1 MKLSL
6 DRTLTCPYCNRH
18 LRWVPLRWFGRGC
31 FECEQ
36 CGDFPDLS
44 DASRTDRFAP
54 GQFAAPAGHAPR
66 RPADRPRVLLVDDSA
81 EHCDL
86 YALMLEPTASVITA
100 ARGEDA
106 MTIACGEPIDE
117 IELDVLMPG
126 MDGWEVCRR
135 LKENPLTS
143 PVPVIMLTSLEG
155 RDVVARAQTAG
166 AAAVLMKP
174 CPAERLA
181 LAIEGAVQKP
191 PAPPTRTP
199 DPAYTRRWT
208 RIRVAREL
216 EVLVTAKPGEVDVN
230 LVNVSYGG
238 LCLQVP
244 AAIGAVPL
252 SFAVSLPASALSI
265 QAEAVW
271 TVRGRGG
278 WVCGAEVADAGASWR
293 GVVDHLSRP

>member
-1 MKLSL
+1 MNLSL
-6 DRTLTCPYCNRH
+6 DRALTCPYCNRH

-44 DASRTDRFAP
+44 EASRTDRFVP
-54 GQFAAPAGHAPR
+54 GQFAGPKARRRP

-86 YALMLEPTASVITA
+86 YALMLEPTASVVTA
-100 ARGEDA
+100 SRGEDA
-106 MTIACGEPIDE
+106 LTIACAEPIDA
-117 IELDVLMPG
+117 IVLDVLMPG

-143 PVPVIMLTSLEG
+143 PVPVIMLTSLDG
-155 RDVVARAQTAG
+155 GDVVARAQTAG

-191 PAPPTRTP
+191 PLPSTRAP

-216 EVLVTAKPGEVDVN
+216 DVLVTAEPGEVDVN

-244 AAIGAVPL
+244 AIIRAVPT
-252 SFAVSLPASALSI
+252 SFAVSLPASDLSI
-265 QAEAVW
+265 HAAAVW
-271 TVRGRGG
+271 TVRGQGG
-278 WVCGAEVADAGASWR
+278 WVCGAEVAEAAQSWR
-293 GVVDHLSRP
+293 GIVDQLSRA